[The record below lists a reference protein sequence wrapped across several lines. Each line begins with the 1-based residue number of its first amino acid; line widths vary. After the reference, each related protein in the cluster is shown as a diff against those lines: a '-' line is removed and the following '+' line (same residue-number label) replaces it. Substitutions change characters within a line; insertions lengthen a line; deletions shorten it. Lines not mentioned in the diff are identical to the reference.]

1 MRKLTSFKELAEER
15 NVIITPMDSS
25 DVRRFNDY
33 MKRSVRESSRNSL
46 KASISASKV
55 CLTR

>member
-25 DVRRFNDY
+25 DVKIFNDY
-33 MKRSVRESSRNSL
+33 MKRSVRENSRNSL
-46 KASISASKV
+46 EASISASKV